1 MIKLFKGDC
10 LEVMPKQIKDN
21 SIDMVLSDIPY
32 GVVNRKSNGL
42 RNLNKGA
49 ADVITFDL
57 ENYLIES
64 LRVCKGAIVIFCGK
78 EQFSFIFQFF
88 ANKKGTVRPIIWQKS
103 NPSPMNGQH
112 VYLSGV
118 EVGVWFKP
126 RGFIIAIL
134 EK

>member
-57 ENYLIES
+57 ENY
-64 LRVCKGAIVIFCGK
+64 
-78 EQFSFIFQFF
+78 
-88 ANKKGTVRPIIWQKS
+88 
-103 NPSPMNGQH
+103 
-112 VYLSGV
+112 
-118 EVGVWFKP
+118 
-126 RGFIIAIL
+126 
-134 EK
+134 